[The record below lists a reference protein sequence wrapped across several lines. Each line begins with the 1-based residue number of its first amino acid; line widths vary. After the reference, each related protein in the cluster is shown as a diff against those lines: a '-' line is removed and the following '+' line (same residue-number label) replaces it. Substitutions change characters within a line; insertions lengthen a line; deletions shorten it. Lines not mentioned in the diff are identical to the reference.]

1 MAYDRTFWVDHV
13 TDQSG
18 QVIQQGTLLDQQHFN
33 NIEKGL
39 SDDSLARSIMQ
50 FKQIQDDYDY
60 EDELHTLTLSMNSGM
75 KWPFNNKE
83 TTVALAGLRENT
95 NYSVEVNVL
104 SYSGGRV
111 GSIRVADRA
120 LNGFKLIHDGS
131 ATTVN
136 VAVRVSGG
144 MTDPGIEEE

>member
-60 EDELHTLTLSMNSGM
+60 EDELHTLALSFNSGLW
-75 KWPFNNKE
+75 WPLNNKE
-83 TTVALAGLRENT
+83 TTVALSGLRENT

-111 GSIRVADRA
+111 GNIRVADRA

-144 MTDPGIEEE
+144 MTDPGIDE

>member
-60 EDELHTLTLSMNSGM
+60 EDELHTLALSMNSGL

-83 TTVALAGLRENT
+83 TTVALFGLRENT

-111 GSIRVADRA
+111 GNIRVADRA

-144 MTDPGIEEE
+144 MTDPGIDE

>member
-1 MAYDRTFWVDHV
+1 MYNRTYWVD
-13 TDQSG
+13 
-18 QVIQQGTLLDQQHFN
+18 QVKDQQGHIIRPGTLMDSEHYN
-33 NIEKGL
+33 NMEIGI
-39 SDDSLARSIMQ
+39 SDGSLAHNIMM
-50 FKQIQDDYDY
+50 FKQLQTEMNNDI
-60 EDELHTLTLSMNSGM
+60 EAHTLALSMNSGL

-83 TTVALAGLRENT
+83 TTVALFGLRENT

-111 GSIRVADRA
+111 GNIRVADRA

-144 MTDPGIEEE
+144 MTDPGIDE

>member
-1 MAYDRTFWVDHV
+1 MYNRTYWF
-13 TDQSG
+13 DQ
-18 QVIQQGTLLDQQHFN
+18 VKDQQGHIIRQGVPMDSEHYN
-33 NIEKGL
+33 NMEIGI
-39 SDDSLARSIMQ
+39 SDGSLAHNIMM
-50 FKQIQDDYDY
+50 FKQLQTEMNNDI
-60 EDELHTLTLSMNSGM
+60 EVHTLTLSMNSGM

-104 SYSGGRV
+104 SYSGGRL
-111 GSIRVADRA
+111 GSIRVVDRA
-120 LNGFKLIHDGS
+120 RNGFKLLHDGS

-144 MTDPGIEEE
+144 MTDPGIEE

>member
-60 EDELHTLTLSMNSGM
+60 EDELHTLALSMNSGL

-83 TTVALAGLRENT
+83 TTVALSGLRENT

-111 GSIRVADRA
+111 GNIRVADRA

-144 MTDPGIEEE
+144 MTDPGIDE

>member
-1 MAYDRTFWVDHV
+1 MAYDRTYWQDHY

-18 QVIQQGTLLDQQHFN
+18 SVIQQGTPLDQAHFN
-33 NIEKGL
+33 KLEIGL

-60 EDELHTLTLSMNSGM
+60 EDELHTLALSMNSGM

-83 TTVALAGLRENT
+83 TTVALSGLRENT

-104 SYSGGRV
+104 SYSGGRL
-111 GSIRVADRA
+111 GDIRVTDRA
-120 LNGFKLIHDGS
+120 LNGFKLVHDGS

-144 MTDPGIEEE
+144 MTDPGIDEE